1 MDTIT
6 PLECQF
12 QAPQHQVDAVTAPR
26 SGQKSAA
33 IQPFVNLTLTLRTDD
48 AAFNREDIMLR
59 VVGCVTQHHDL
70 GLVVLAFLVCVLATN
85 ASARLLTSRGA
96 DASPQRGVQLGAAI
110 LAFSV
115 GVWAT
120 HFIGILAY
128 HPGVPFSFDVPL
140 CIFSLIL
147 VLVATTFAF
156 ALDQHMQGAAPMIV
170 VRGVI
175 LAGGISTMHFAG
187 MWSMLTPG
195 TIHYDADLVV
205 VALAAGTLFS
215 IAAMDLLARR
225 RPVLASVFLTL
236 AVTSAHFIAMG
247 SVTLELVAGAEI
259 PPLGIS
265 PSALAAATAGASV
278 LIMTLALAASVV
290 DQRHGNRLAIEARRM
305 QTLADATSEGIVF
318 ERDGCITDVNRA
330 MCGLAGNDAATLIG
344 LRVIDI
350 IPGITFVQDTSEHP
364 AEHTVLRS
372 DGQTTPVEI
381 LWRHDPDRAGHVLAI
396 RDLSRQKAAESQ
408 IDRLARF
415 DPLTGLANRSMFEQ
429 QLQKALALSERGA
442 GGVALHYIDLDRFDT
457 IDEALGPR
465 VAEQILIQAA
475 VRLTEVVRETDTV
488 ARLGRHEFAIIQPLT
503 GQRSDSAAMADR
515 IVATMVSSF
524 LIDQQPV
531 TLAVNIGIAFYP
543 TDGDTAAALIKSAAL
558 ARRHAKHD
566 GHGWRCFEPQMDILL
581 QEKRSL
587 ERDLTIALQQGQFC
601 LHYQP
606 FVAVESQK
614 LVGYEALL
622 RWDHPTRGRIPPAD
636 FIPLAEECGLIGPI
650 GNWVL
655 ATACAEA
662 ASWDDPVIISVN
674 LSPAQFKGG
683 IVGTVADVLQR
694 TGLPAARLELE
705 ITEGTLMDDTQ
716 NALRI
721 LTALKAMGVKL
732 AMDDFG
738 TGYSSLSYLRKFP
751 FDKIKIDRSFISDA
765 GDDPE
770 AETIVQAIIALGRS
784 LKLDVTAEGVETR
797 RQLAMLNDQ
806 GCTFAQGYLL
816 GRPHPSDQLG
826 QHIGKHRPGRA
837 DNPEARPV
845 ESAAASTAS

>member
-1 MDTIT
+1 
-6 PLECQF
+6 
-12 QAPQHQVDAVTAPR
+12 
-26 SGQKSAA
+26 
-33 IQPFVNLTLTLRTDD
+33 
-48 AAFNREDIMLR
+48 MLR
-59 VVGCVTQHHDL
+59 VVGCITQHHDL
-70 GLVVLAFLVCVLATN
+70 GLVALACLVCVLATN
-85 ASARLLTSRGA
+85 ASARLLTSRGG
-96 DASPQRGVQLGAAI
+96 DASPRRGVQIGAAV

-147 VLVATTFAF
+147 VLGATTLAF
-156 ALDQHMQGAAPMIV
+156 TLDRRMQGTAPMIV
-170 VRGVI
+170 IRGVI
-175 LAGGISTMHFAG
+175 LAAGIGAMHFAG
-187 MWSMLTPG
+187 MRSMLTPG
-195 TIHYDADLVV
+195 TLHYDADLVV
-205 VALAAGTLFS
+205 AALAAGTVFS

-225 RPVLASVFLTL
+225 RPGLASVFLTL
-236 AVTSAHFIAMG
+236 AVASTHFIAMG

-265 PSALAAATAGASV
+265 LSALAGATVGASL

-290 DQRHGNRLAIEARRM
+290 DQTHGNRLTMEARRM
-305 QTLADATSEGIVF
+305 RTLADATSEGIVF
-318 ERDGCITDVNRA
+318 ERDGRITDVNRA

-350 IPGITFVQDTSEHP
+350 VPGIALLQDAAERAVEHI
-364 AEHTVLRS
+364 VLRS
-372 DGQTTPVEI
+372 DGQTVPVEI

-415 DPLTGLANRSMFEQ
+415 DPLTGLANRGTFEQ
-429 QLQKALALSERGA
+429 QLQKALALSDRGT

-465 VAEQILIQAA
+465 VAEQILKQAA
-475 VRLTEVVRETDTV
+475 ARLTGAVREIDTV
-488 ARLGRHEFAIIQPLT
+488 ARLGRNEFTVIQSLT
-503 GQRSDSAAMADR
+503 GQRSDAAAMADR
-515 IVATMVSSF
+515 IIAAMVSPF
-524 LIDQQPV
+524 LVDQHPV

-543 TDGDTAAALIKSAAL
+543 TDGDTAAALIKSASL

-581 QEKRSL
+581 QEKQSL
-587 ERDLTIALQQGQFC
+587 ERDLTVALQKGQFC
-601 LHYQP
+601 LNYQP
-606 FVAVESQK
+606 FVAVDSQK

-650 GNWVL
+650 GKWVL

-683 IVGTVADVLQR
+683 IVSAVADVLHR

-751 FDKIKIDRSFISDA
+751 FDKIKIDRSFINDA

-770 AETIVQAIIALGRS
+770 AATIVQAIIALGRS
-784 LKLDVTAEGVETR
+784 LRLDVTAEGVETS
-797 RQLAMLNDQ
+797 RQLAMLSGQ

-816 GRPHPSDQLG
+816 GHPHPSSQLC
-826 QHIGKHRPGRA
+826 QQIDK
-837 DNPEARPV
+837 NRPV
-845 ESAAASTAS
+845 FAGTPKVRLVQSEATSS

>member
-1 MDTIT
+1 
-6 PLECQF
+6 
-12 QAPQHQVDAVTAPR
+12 
-26 SGQKSAA
+26 
-33 IQPFVNLTLTLRTDD
+33 
-48 AAFNREDIMLR
+48 MLR
-59 VVGCVTQHHDL
+59 VVGCITQHHDL
-70 GLVVLAFLVCVLATN
+70 GLVALACLVCVLATN
-85 ASARLLTSRGA
+85 ATARLLTNRAGYGF
-96 DASPQRGVQLGAAI
+96 PRRGVQHGAAI

-120 HFIGILAY
+120 HFIGMLAY

-147 VLVATTFAF
+147 VLGATTFAF
-156 ALDQHMQGAAPMIV
+156 TLDQHMQGTAPTTVI
-170 VRGVI
+170 RGVI
-175 LAGGISTMHFAG
+175 LAAGIGTMHFAG
-187 MWSMLTPG
+187 MRSMLTPG
-195 TIHYDADLVV
+195 TLHYDADLVV
-205 VALAAGTLFS
+205 AALAAGTVFS
-215 IAAMDLLARR
+215 IAAMDSLTRR
-225 RPVLASVFLTL
+225 KAGLASVFLTL
-236 AVTSAHFIAMG
+236 AVSSTHFIAMG
-247 SVTLELVAGAEI
+247 SVTLELVAGAEV

-265 PSALAAATAGASV
+265 LSALAGATVGASL
-278 LIMTLALAASVV
+278 LIMALALTASVV

-305 QTLADATSEGIVF
+305 RTLADATSEGIVF
-318 ERDGCITDVNRA
+318 ERDGRITDVNRA

-344 LRVIDI
+344 LRLIDI
-350 IPGITFVQDTSEHP
+350 IPGIVLEQDAAEHP
-364 AEHTVLRS
+364 VEHVVLCS

-381 LWRHDPDRAGHVLAI
+381 LWRHDPDHAGHVLAI
-396 RDLSRQKAAESQ
+396 RDLSRQKAAENQ

-415 DPLTGLANRSMFEQ
+415 DPLTGLANRNTFEQ
-429 QLQKALALSERGA
+429 QLLKALALSDRGA

-457 IDEALGPR
+457 IDESLGPR
-465 VAEQILIQAA
+465 VAEQILKQAA
-475 VRLTEVVRETDTV
+475 VRLTGAVREIDTV
-488 ARLGRHEFAIIQPLT
+488 ARLGRNEFTAIQPLT
-503 GQRSDSAAMADR
+503 GQRSDAAAMADR
-515 IVATMVSSF
+515 IITAMASPF
-524 LIDQQPV
+524 LVDQHPV

-566 GHGWRCFEPQMDILL
+566 GHGWRYFEPQMDILL

-601 LHYQP
+601 LNYQP
-606 FVAVESQK
+606 FVAVDSQK

-636 FIPLAEECGLIGPI
+636 FIPLAEECGLIGAI
-650 GNWVL
+650 GKWVL

-683 IVGTVADVLQR
+683 IVNTVADVLHR
-694 TGLPAARLELE
+694 TGLPAVRLELE

-751 FDKIKIDRSFISDA
+751 FDKIKIDRSFINDA

-770 AETIVQAIIALGRS
+770 AATIVQAIIALGRS
-784 LKLDVTAEGVETR
+784 LRLDVTAEGVETN
-797 RQLAMLNDQ
+797 RQLAMLSGQ

-816 GRPHPSDQLG
+816 GHPHPSDQLG
-826 QHIGKHRPGRA
+826 QHTDKNWPVFADTPKGRLVKA
-837 DNPEARPV
+837 EAT
-845 ESAAASTAS
+845 STAS